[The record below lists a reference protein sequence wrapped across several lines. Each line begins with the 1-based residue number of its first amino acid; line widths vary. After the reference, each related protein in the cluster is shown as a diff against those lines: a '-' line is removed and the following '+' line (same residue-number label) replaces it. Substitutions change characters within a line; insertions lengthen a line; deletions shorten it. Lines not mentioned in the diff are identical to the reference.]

1 MNNRRNKKRT
11 CRTPL
16 KEFVTVAFAED
27 MELAKQYKKL
37 LNEDEIPVAIKA
49 PTAAESSEHLPGIAV
64 MVPEDNL
71 DEAHLLIES
80 QGSYGDFYEMVFHE
94 NENEN
99 ENEEMGDEFYD
110 DEDEF

>member
-1 MNNRRNKKRT
+1 MNNRRNNKRT

-16 KEFVTVAFAED
+16 KQFVTVAFAED
-27 MELAKQYKKL
+27 MQLAKQYKNL

-49 PTAAESSEHLPGIAV
+49 PTAADSSEHLPGIAV

-71 DEAHLLIES
+71 AEAHLQIES

-94 NENEN
+94 NENED
-99 ENEEMGDEFYD
+99 MDDGFYD

>member
-11 CRTPL
+11 GRTPV

-49 PTAAESSEHLPGIAV
+49 PTAAEASEHLPGIAV

-80 QGSYGDFYEMVFHE
+80 QGSYGDFYEMVF

-99 ENEEMGDEFYD
+99 EDVDDGFYD
-110 DEDEF
+110 EENDF